1 MEEKISLSPEAQQTL
16 LQIQTFQQQLQNTLI
31 QKETLNLQKLEIE
44 KALEELEKIDEKKDV
59 FKVVG
64 PILVKSDKK
73 DVEKDLKEKLE
84 TINLRLKTLDKHE
97 EKLKEKIKEKQ
108 EKLQHILRNLG
119 AGK

>member
-44 KALEELEKIDEKKDV
+44 KALEELEKIDEKNV

-64 PILVKSDKK
+64 PILVESDKK

-97 EKLKEKIKEKQ
+97 EKIKEKIKEKQ